1 MRISDWSS
9 DVCSADLD
17 LGEQAVRDRRTS
29 LQPAQQVLV
38 GERGERGVGDGG
50 DGGGARA
57 RVEERE
63 LTEHGARTEDGQEV
77 LATVRGG
84 SAAPHLDL
92 GDEVKLVAEAP
103 FVAEARAP
111 PTPGTPT
118 PPPQ

>member
-84 SAAPHLDL
+84 AAELHLALED
-92 GDEVKLVAEAP
+92 DVELVAGVTFVEEDLAP
-103 FVAEARAP
+103 
-111 PTPGTPT
+111 
-118 PPPQ
+118 